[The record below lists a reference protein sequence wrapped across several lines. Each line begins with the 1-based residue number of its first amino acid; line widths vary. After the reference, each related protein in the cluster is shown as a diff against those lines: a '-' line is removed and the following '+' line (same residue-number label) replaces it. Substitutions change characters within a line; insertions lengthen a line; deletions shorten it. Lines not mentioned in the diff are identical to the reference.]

1 MFTWWRRF
9 HTPFKLKPQHLS
21 KVRSELLQRIEFGE
35 FECDPLWD
43 QSYLEE
49 SILQEKVAGVREKFA
64 RSTEDTIQEKIR
76 DERKKSHK
84 RRDIMRE
91 KHLEA
96 ENRLLMQLAEG
107 LAKEFDMSRED
118 VQEVMET
125 FDGTTRH
132 LYFHLMAIKHDRKL
146 PDAEDVQMIPRI
158 VDAQPRHIMKQS
170 EGKWFELWKQTMTQ
184 KKIW

>member
-35 FECDPLWD
+35 FECDPLWQ
-43 QSYLEE
+43 QSYLEDKIFE
-49 SILQEKVAGVREKFA
+49 VKAAEIEIEYA
-64 RSTEDTIQEKIR
+64 RSNRDTIDDRLRHEQ
-76 DERKKSHK
+76 KKSHK
-84 RRDIMRE
+84 RKSTMRE

-96 ENRLLMQLAEG
+96 ENRMLMQLADA
-107 LAKEFDMSRED
+107 LAAEFDFTREY
-118 VQEVMET
+118 VQEVMES

-132 LYFHLMAIKHDRKL
+132 LYFHIMALKHDRQI

-158 VDAQPRHIMKQS
+158 VDAQPRHIMKPS
-170 EGKWFELWKQTMTQ
+170 EGKWFPLWKKTVTE

>member
-21 KVRSELLQRIEFGE
+21 KFRSELLQRLEFGE
-35 FECDPLWD
+35 FECDPLW
-43 QSYLEE
+43 QQAYLEDKIFE
-49 SILQEKVAGVREKFA
+49 VKAQEIEEKYI
-64 RSTEDTIQEKIR
+64 RSTRDTINDRLQY
-76 DERKKSHK
+76 ERKKLHK
-84 RRDIMRE
+84 RKSTMQE

-96 ENRLLMQLAEG
+96 ENRLLIQLAEG
-107 LAKEFDMSRED
+107 LAKEFDFTREY

-132 LYFHLMAIKHDRKL
+132 LYFYLMAIKHDRKL

-158 VDAQPRHIMKQS
+158 VDAQPRHMMKQS
-170 EGKWFELWKQTMTQ
+170 EGKWFELWKQTVIE